1 MGGDEGDLTQN
12 EEIWQ
17 GQCNQTVTKQKL
29 GPCNMNRSKLTHNYT
44 TSKMTNSLP
53 RTNTI

>member
-12 EEIWQ
+12 KEIKP
-17 GQCNQTVTKQKL
+17 TVTKQKL
-29 GPCNMNRSKLTHNYT
+29 GPCNMNRSKLIHNYT